1 MKNKLKIPLSIAILS
16 ILAYSNQGISSL
28 PQQCL
33 YYLTRESWH
42 LNAATIG
49 LISWVVG
56 LAWYIKILWGYIA
69 DKVQDTKKC
78 LIISYLS
85 MLAVYAFIITFGL
98 NLVTLIITGL
108 LINICIGFA
117 DTNVDKQM
125 VIAEK
130 KHNLKGRLQ
139 AIQWTALGVGGLIVA
154 LGGAYIAKYF
164 DYKLAYGLAGIIP
177 ICMLIYLFKYY
188 KNKNIIKKKVSN
200 ITINIKKIF
209 YNTLHV
215 GLVIVAIILVHKLTN
230 INYTWTIYNFHIFY
244 KLLLISIIPIFIIIS
259 SIIYWIYKLIASS
272 KDGLKK
278 IKSPR
283 LIVGLIFIACL
294 NFCPSFGTALM
305 IKLRETMGVDKLFLG
320 YLGAMGTVLGI
331 VGYLIYYKFA
341 YKFPMK
347 KLLYFMVAFAG
358 ITNLFYLYIPN
369 QWFLVGYN
377 LAFGAFGGITF
388 MTLLAFFVTII
399 PTGSEGLFYALVTSV
414 SNFTARGGNYFGG
427 LIYDKIGYNANVIIS
442 SGLTLCCIFMIPF
455 LKIGAVENS

>member
-1 MKNKLKIPLSIAILS
+1 MKNKVKIPFGIAILS
-16 ILAYSNQGISSL
+16 ILAYGNQGISSL
-28 PQQCL
+28 PDQCL
-33 YYLTRESWH
+33 YYLTREAWH

-49 LISWVVG
+49 LIGWVVG
-56 LAWYIKILWGYIA
+56 LAWYVKIIWGYIA

-85 MLAVYAFIITFGL
+85 MLAIYAFIIIFGL
-98 NLVTLIITGL
+98 NLITLIITGL
-108 LINICIGFA
+108 LINVCIGFA

-139 AIQWTALGVGGLIVA
+139 AIQWTALGVGGLVVA

-177 ICMLIYLFKYY
+177 ICMLIYLFYFISSK
-188 KNKNIIKKKVSN
+188 KIKKEN
-200 ITINIKKIF
+200 I
-209 YNTLHV
+209 
-215 GLVIVAIILVHKLTN
+215 
-230 INYTWTIYNFHIFY
+230 
-244 KLLLISIIPIFIIIS
+244 
-259 SIIYWIYKLIASS
+259 
-272 KDGLKK
+272 GLKENFK
-278 IKSPR
+278 KLKSPR
-283 LIVGLIFIACL
+283 LIIGLVFIVFL

-369 QWFLVGYN
+369 QWFLVLYN
-377 LAFGAFGGITF
+377 LLFGAFGGITF
-388 MTLLAFFVTII
+388 MTLLAFFLTII

-427 LIYDKIGYNANVIIS
+427 LIYDKMGYNWNVIIS
-442 SGLTLCCIFMIPF
+442 SGLTLLCLGFIPF
-455 LKIGAVENS
+455 LKIGGKNESN

>member
-1 MKNKLKIPLSIAILS
+1 MKNKIKIPLSIALLS

-28 PQQCL
+28 PEQCL

-42 LNAATIG
+42 LNASTIG
-49 LISWVVG
+49 LISWIVG
-56 LAWYIKILWGYIA
+56 IAWYIKILWGYIA

-85 MLAVYAFIITFGL
+85 MLGLYAFIIAFGL
-98 NLVTLIITGL
+98 NLVTLIITGF

-125 VIAEK
+125 VINEK
-130 KHNLKGRLQ
+130 KYKLKGRLQ

-164 DYKLAYGLAGIIP
+164 PEHINYKIAYGLAGVIP
-177 ICMLIYLFKYY
+177 ICMLIYLFKFY
-188 KNKNIIKKKVSN
+188 KNAKTKIKK
-200 ITINIKKIF
+200 
-209 YNTLHV
+209 
-215 GLVIVAIILVHKLTN
+215 
-230 INYTWTIYNFHIFY
+230 YNFKTNLK
-244 KLLLISIIPIFIIIS
+244 KLKSP
-259 SIIYWIYKLIASS
+259 KLII
-272 KDGLKK
+272 GL
-278 IKSPR
+278 
-283 LIVGLIFIACL
+283 LFIACL

-305 IKLRETMGVDKLFLG
+305 IRCREIMGIDKLFLG

-331 VGYLIYYKFA
+331 IGYLIYYKWA

-358 ITNLFYLYIPN
+358 ITNLFYLYLPN

-399 PTGSEGLFYALVTSV
+399 PIGSEGLFYALVTSV

-442 SGLTLCCIFMIPF
+442 SGLTLCCLFMIPF
-455 LKIGAVENS
+455 LKIGVKND

>member
-1 MKNKLKIPLSIAILS
+1 MKNKVKIPLSIALLS

-85 MLAVYAFIITFGL
+85 MLTLYAFIMVFGL
-98 NLVTLIITGL
+98 NLITLIITGL
-108 LINICIGFA
+108 LINVCIGFA

-130 KHNLKGRLQ
+130 KYNLKGRLQ
-139 AIQWTALGVGGLIVA
+139 AIQWTALGIGGLVVA

-177 ICMLIYLFKYY
+177 VCMLVYLFKYY
-188 KNKNIIKKKVSN
+188 KNKKKNKTKCSFK
-200 ITINIKKIF
+200 IN
-209 YNTLHV
+209 LR
-215 GLVIVAIILVHKLTN
+215 KLKN
-230 INYTWTIYNFHIFY
+230 
-244 KLLLISIIPIFIIIS
+244 
-259 SIIYWIYKLIASS
+259 
-272 KDGLKK
+272 
-278 IKSPR
+278 PR
-283 LIVGLIFIACL
+283 LIIGLIFVACL

-305 IKLRETMGVDKLFLG
+305 IKARETLLIDKLFLG

-331 VGYLIYYKFA
+331 VGYIIYYKIA

-347 KLLYFMVAFAG
+347 KLLYFMVSFAG
-358 ITNLFYLYIPN
+358 IANLFYLYIPN
-369 QWFLVGYN
+369 KWFLVLYN
-377 LAFGAFGGITF
+377 LLFGAFGGITF

-399 PTGSEGLFYALVTSV
+399 PSGSEGLFYALVTSV
-414 SNFTARGGNYFGG
+414 NNFTARGGNYFGG
-427 LIYDKIGYNANVIIS
+427 LVYDKIGYNANVIIS
-442 SGLTLCCIFMIPF
+442 SGLTLLCLAFIPY
-455 LKIGAVENS
+455 LKIQENNEAVI